1 MGAGLD
7 CSEAESLA
15 LRGPRS
21 REASHPPSSQMSLL
35 SAEKVRPIGT

>member
-15 LRGPRS
+15 LRGPMGR
-21 REASHPPSSQMSLL
+21 AGQPPTLPPNV
-35 SAEKVRPIGT
+35 SAFW